1 MNYQKIYDNL
11 VKKNHDFQDGEYFES
26 HHILPKSLG
35 GKDTNDNLVRLTAR
49 EHYIAHALLVKISEQ
64 NGDTSSYNRMLY
76 AFNCMKWGSVNG
88 DRNFKFN
95 SKLYQKLKGKYSC
108 LRQELMVNGITNPS
122 FGKSW
127 IHNIELRQSKLWDMS
142 IPLPIGWEVGRVLN
156 WERKIVELND
166 EKVKP
171 IKQKKLLE
179 NKVSLF
185 TNMYYDFMSKGLDFV
200 RIKYKYS
207 KTEENLGRLFKKYV
221 KEYDRKILRKI
232 SFKRTRESG
241 QYKRVTKNMSKE
253 EKQTFFTNVW
263 KFFELHGLK
272 ETMSYYS
279 FCFSEDNLIY
289 NFKKYAY
296 GYSRTIYTKIKNN
309 FKTPLYFQDDL
320 V

>member
-1 MNYQKIYDNL
+1 
-11 VKKNHDFQDGEYFES
+11 
-26 HHILPKSLG
+26 
-35 GKDTNDNLVRLTAR
+35 
-49 EHYIAHALLVKISEQ
+49 
-64 NGDTSSYNRMLY
+64 
-76 AFNCMKWGSVNG
+76 MKWGSVNG

-253 EKQTFFTNVW
+253 EK
-263 KFFELHGLK
+263 
-272 ETMSYYS
+272 
-279 FCFSEDNLIY
+279 
-289 NFKKYAY
+289 
-296 GYSRTIYTKIKNN
+296 
-309 FKTPLYFQDDL
+309 
-320 V
+320 